1 VAVQL
6 GLPEN
11 KATKYYRE
19 YLELTGLYDLTFLYE
34 EKKRYIPSLLKL
46 NKILKREG
54 IHDEN
59 DIANVLRYANEL
71 PILQKYNQSLQ
82 NQIQNLKYQ
91 NQELEMDLQVKGKQI
106 AELTEVENMHQHML
120 ILYKTKR

>member
-1 VAVQL
+1 MEPA
-6 GLPEN
+6 
-11 KATKYYRE
+11 
-19 YLELTGLYDLTFLYE
+19 GLYDLTFLYE
-34 EKKRYIPSLLKL
+34 EKKHWIPSFLKL
-46 NKILKREG
+46 NKILEREG

-59 DIANVLRYANEL
+59 DITNVLRYANEL

-91 NQELEMDLQVKGKQI
+91 NQELEMDLQVKRKQI

-120 ILYKTKR
+120 ILYKTTSVKQFLFHYFVF